1 MVHPGVGGLC
11 VVGVV
16 CGVCCVLFVLPAGTY
31 SYVGWIVS
39 CADANTPQYVLQYST
54 VRETQSNGQ

>member
-1 MVHPGVGGLC
+1 VLWVWC
-11 VVGVV
+11 VV

-39 CADANTPQYVLQYST
+39 CADANTPT
-54 VRETQSNGQ
+54 VRTPVLNCERDPINGQ